1 MDGQTLWI
9 FLGLVFGAV
18 FLMAETIFVPTFGT
32 GRQESKRLRKRLGTI
47 EDNHAS
53 SKKVSLLRQ
62 KYLRGLSPFERGL
75 ESLPGMQKVER
86 LIEQSGHAFP
96 AYRLVVLSLG
106 LGIVCGTLAWL
117 ITRHPLVATFGT
129 LIPIWLP
136 FKKLAMA
143 RDKRFAKFE
152 EQLPEALDVIT
163 RALRAGHPFNET
175 LRIVSEEMD
184 DPIAREFGLAFD
196 EINYGGHVRFALES
210 LLDRVPSLSLMA
222 VVTSVLVQR
231 ETGGNLAEILQN
243 ISGVVRGR
251 FRFQRRVRTLTAEG
265 RLSAWIL
272 TLIPFV
278 LFGIL
283 ALVTPDYAMTLVKD
297 PSGLK
302 LVGISLMLI
311 FIGAM
316 WIRKMLRIEV

>member
-1 MDGQTLWI
+1 MDDQTLLI

-18 FLMAETIFVPTFGT
+18 LLLAQSIFVPTFGT
-32 GRQESKRLRKRLGTI
+32 ARQESKRLRKRLGTI
-47 EDNHAS
+47 EKHYAS
-53 SKKVSLLRQ
+53 SEKVSLLRE

-75 ESLPGMQKVER
+75 ESLPGMQRAER

-96 AYRLVVLSLG
+96 AYRLVLLSVG
-106 LGIVCGTLAWL
+106 LGIVGGVVAWL
-117 ITRHPLVATFGT
+117 ITRHPLVAMFGT
-129 LIPIWLP
+129 LIPLWLP
-136 FKKLAMA
+136 FKKLTVE

-152 EQLPEALDVIT
+152 EQLPEALEVMT

-184 DPIAREFGLAFD
+184 DPLAREFGLTFD
-196 EINYGGHVRFALES
+196 EINYGGDVRFAMQS

-278 LFGIL
+278 LFGIM
-283 ALVTPDYAMTLVKD
+283 AVVTPDYAMALVKE
-297 PSGLK
+297 PGGLK
-302 LVGISLMLI
+302 LVFISLVLI
-311 FIGAM
+311 FIGAF
-316 WIRKMLRIEV
+316 WIRKMLRIDV